1 VFGDVERH
9 AEAAA
14 LGVLASCEDAVVRQ
28 LLDMLERAGRDPS
41 RDGDDADEELFAAAG
56 RSGI

>member
-28 LLDMLERAGRDPS
+28 LLDMLERPGAIRRAMATTRTRSCS
-41 RDGDDADEELFAAAG
+41 RP
-56 RSGI
+56 